1 MALHEMIKNVK
12 IIDEILVYLVDQ
24 GYKKVNINF
33 ELNKKDTKIL
43 VTINNPKPE
52 LIQALQQDICAERGE
67 ELEEYGWE
75 LMGEDHHSCELQ
87 QVGMLIDRVEVIE
100 KENKVQLLLVRKM

>member
-12 IIDEILVYLVDQ
+12 IIDEILVYLVDK

-33 ELNKKDTKIL
+33 ELNKHETKIL
-43 VTINNPKPE
+43 VTINNPKE
-52 LIQALQQDICAERGE
+52 NLVSFLKQDISAERGE

-75 LMGEDHHSCELQ
+75 LMGEDHHSFALQ
-87 QVGMLIDRVEVIE
+87 QLGMLIDKVTINE
-100 KENKVQLLLVRKM
+100 KENQVQLLLVRKM

>member
-1 MALHEMIKNVK
+1 MIKNVK
-12 IIDEILVYLVDQ
+12 IIDEILVYLVDK

-33 ELNKKDTKIL
+33 EMNKKDTKIL
-43 VTINNPKPE
+43 IKINNPKE
-52 LIQALQQDICAERGE
+52 GLIQSLKQDICAERGE

-100 KENKVQLLLVRKM
+100 KENQVQLLLVRKM